1 MSEQKLF
8 EFRNEIKP
16 KDVDD
21 IVVELDTIFVDDYIY
36 SFIVYIK
43 CDDEC
48 NVITYQV
55 KHIVSDEKI
64 NNTLY
69 IKNVIQTIINA
80 IIEHKT
86 YKGKSKVICYG
97 QPPIDLMV
105 ELYEPLIDSLSRSV
119 LENWSQYELDDLKQ
133 ICRMSM
139 IELYNKG
146 YYVHKRLLKKVFNRK
161 ILQQVRPLKRRG
173 EVISIYT
180 RQNLDYS
187 DGDEK
192 LTIKDTLEDVDA
204 QLSEQDKDI
213 LEGELKI
220 FEEIR
225 DIVIDIIGP
234 RRWDM
239 LFRDYSKG
247 HTTNVTRLEMKRI
260 KEQLKAMGYTR
271 EIFNRRYH

>member
-55 KHIVSDEKI
+55 KHIVSDEKM

-69 IKNVIQTIINA
+69 IKNVIQTIVNA

-97 QPPIDLMV
+97 QPPIGLMV

-161 ILQQVRPLKRRG
+161 ILQEVRPLKRRG

-180 RQNLDYS
+180 RQNLDYT

-192 LTIKDTLEDVDA
+192 LTIKDTLEDTDA
-204 QLSEQDKDI
+204 IIAEEERDI

-220 FEEIR
+220 FEEVKG
-225 DIVIDIIGP
+225 IVIDIIGE

-239 LFRDYSKG
+239 LFRDYTRG

-260 KEQLKAMGYTR
+260 KEQLKALGYTR
-271 EIFNRRYH
+271 DIFNRRYH

>member
-16 KDVDD
+16 KDIDD

-48 NVITYQV
+48 NIITYQV
-55 KHIVSDEKI
+55 KHLVSDEKM

-69 IKNVIQTIINA
+69 IKDVIQTIVNA
-80 IIEHKT
+80 IIEHRK

-139 IELYNKG
+139 VELYNKG
-146 YYVHKRLLKKVFNRK
+146 YYIHKRLLKKVFNRK
-161 ILQQVRPLKRRG
+161 ILEEVRPLKRRG

-192 LTIKDTLEDVDA
+192 LTIKDTLEDTDA
-204 QLSEQDKDI
+204 IIAQEERDI
-213 LEGELKI
+213 LEAELKI
-220 FEEIR
+220 FEEVKGI
-225 DIVIDIIGP
+225 IIDLIGE

-239 LFRDYSKG
+239 LFRDYTRG

-260 KEQLKAMGYTR
+260 KEQLKALGYTR